1 MTVSLPIRHNP
12 LPSSFQ
18 RKLKLQAVHTSINAF
33 RAITYGLFHC
43 GGWMEG
49 ANFTHFERRN
59 EAFNSH
65 LADEIQKRKKFIM
78 QSFIK

>member
-1 MTVSLPIRHNP
+1 MNDCFSSSQLAVVATEQRHFRNK
-12 LPSSFQ
+12 LIIVDSSD
-18 RKLKLQAVHTSINAF
+18 
-33 RAITYGLFHC
+33 GLFHC